1 MARGAQRRKA
11 DDHVATNAT
20 RNMKATAPLITHGS
34 RDAVVAYRAATPVT
48 AGQFL
53 ADVARLAGALPVGKH
68 MVNICSD
75 RYRFT
80 VGLAASL
87 LAKKVNLL
95 PSAHTPQIIR
105 QLTQFA
111 PDVFCLTDA
120 ADCDIELPHFFY
132 RDACVAAT
140 VPWHVPQIDAEQLVA
155 YVFTS
160 GSTGVP
166 VPHRKTWGRLVN
178 CVREG
183 ALRLGLADGR
193 SHAMLG
199 TVPAQHMYGL
209 ESTVLTCLQ
218 SGNALCA
225 ERPFYPADICAS
237 IAALPRPRVLVS
249 TPIHLRT
256 LLGADIDLPPLD
268 LIVSATAPLS
278 TQLALETERRCAA
291 RLLEIYGSTET
302 GQIASRRTVET
313 QEWSLW
319 PEVHLSV
326 EDGHAWARGGHV
338 EERTAMGDV
347 LELTGAQRFVLHGRT
362 EDLVNIAGKRGS
374 LGYLNHHLNAIPGVL
389 DGTFFVREDERS
401 AATGVTRLAALVV
414 APGLDAALLLDQ
426 LRERIDPVFLPRPL
440 LFVEYL
446 PRSATGKLPRE
457 ALQALAA
464 SDPECA
470 VQS

>member
-1 MARGAQRRKA
+1 MP
-11 DDHVATNAT
+11 TI
-20 RNMKATAPLITHGS
+20 PLISHYS
-34 RDAVVAYRAATPVT
+34 PDAVLAYRDAVPLT
-48 AGQFL
+48 AGRFL
-53 ADVARLAGALPVGKH
+53 ADAAQLASAMPAGSHVL
-68 MVNICSD
+68 NICSD

-87 LAKKVNLL
+87 LAKKVSLL
-95 PSAHTPQIIR
+95 PSTHTPQIIR

-111 PDVFCLTDA
+111 PGLFCMTD
-120 ADCDIELPHFFY
+120 DPHCDIELPQFYY
-132 RDACVAAT
+132 RDVAT
-140 VPWHVPQIDAEQLVA
+140 SDMPPWQIPQIEAEQLVA

-166 VPHRKTWGRLVN
+166 VPHSKTWGRLVG

-183 ALRLGLADGR
+183 ARLLGLCDGR
-193 SHAMLG
+193 SYAMLG

-237 IAALPRPRVLVS
+237 IATLPRPRVLVT

-256 LLGADIDLPPLD
+256 LLGADVDLPALD
-268 LIVSATAPLS
+268 LIVSATAALS
-278 TQLALETERRCAA
+278 PQLALDAERRFAA

-302 GQIASRRTVET
+302 GQIAIRRTVET
-313 QEWSLW
+313 LEWQLW
-319 PEVHLSV
+319 PEVNLSV
-326 EDGHAWARGGHV
+326 LNDRAWAVGGHV
-338 EERTAMGDV
+338 EQRTPMGDF
-347 LELTGAQRFVLHGRT
+347 LELTGERRFILHGRT

-389 DGTFFVREDERS
+389 DGAFFVRDDECS
-401 AATGVTRLAALVV
+401 EATGVTRLAALVV
-414 APGLDAALLLDQ
+414 APGLDATLLLDR

-440 LFVEYL
+440 LFVERL
-446 PRSATGKLPRE
+446 PRSATGKLARE
-457 ALQALAA
+457 ALQSLA
-464 SDPECA
+464 SDRECA

>member
-1 MARGAQRRKA
+1 MA
-11 DDHVATNAT
+11 TI
-20 RNMKATAPLITHGS
+20 PLISHGS
-34 RDAVVAYRAATPVT
+34 PDAVLAYRAAMPMT
-48 AGQFL
+48 AGRFL
-53 ADVARLAGALPVGKH
+53 ADVARLASAMPAGGHVL
-68 MVNICSD
+68 NICSD

-87 LAKKVNLL
+87 LAQKVSLL
-95 PSAHTPQIIR
+95 PSTHTPQIIR
-105 QLTQFA
+105 QLTQFS
-111 PDVFCLTDA
+111 PDVFCLTD
-120 ADCDIELPHFFY
+120 DPHCDIELPHFY
-132 RDACVAAT
+132 YHDLADAT
-140 VPWHVPQIDAEQLVA
+140 VRPWRVPHIDAEQLVA

-166 VPHRKTWGRLVN
+166 VPHKKSWGHLVG

-183 ALRLGLADGR
+183 AQRLGLCDGR
-193 SHAMLG
+193 SYAVLG
-199 TVPAQHMYGL
+199 TVPAQHMYGF

-237 IAALPRPRVLVS
+237 IAALPRPRVLVT

-256 LLGADIDLPPLD
+256 LLGTEVALPVLD
-268 LIVSATAPLS
+268 LIVSATAALS
-278 TQLALETERRCAA
+278 PQLALDAERRFGV

-302 GQIASRRTVET
+302 GQIAIRRTVET
-313 QEWSLW
+313 LEWQLW
-319 PEVHLSV
+319 PEVALRV
-326 EDGHAWARGGHV
+326 IDGRAWACGGHV
-338 EERTAMGDV
+338 AQRTPMGDF
-347 LELTGAQRFVLHGRT
+347 LELTSEKRFILHGRT

-389 DGTFFVREDERS
+389 DGTFFVRDDERS
-401 AATGVTRLAALVV
+401 SAIGVTRLAAFVV
-414 APGLDAALLLDQ
+414 APGLDATLLLDR

-440 LFVEYL
+440 LFVERL
-446 PRSATGKLPRE
+446 PRGASGKLTRE
-457 ALQALAA
+457 ALQSLAA

>member
-1 MARGAQRRKA
+1 MAS
-11 DDHVATNAT
+11 V
-20 RNMKATAPLITHGS
+20 PLISHRS
-34 RDAVVAYRAATPVT
+34 SDVVLAYRAAAPVT
-48 AGQFL
+48 AGGFL
-53 ADVARLAGALPVGKH
+53 ADAARLASAMPAGSHVL
-68 MVNICSD
+68 NICSD

-87 LAKKVNLL
+87 LANKVSLL
-95 PSAHTPQIIR
+95 PSTHTPQIIR

-111 PDVFCLTDA
+111 PDVFCMTDDP
-120 ADCDIELPHFFY
+120 DCDIELPQFYY
-132 RDACVAAT
+132 RDACAADT
-140 VPWHVPQIDAEQLVA
+140 LPWQVPQIDAEQLVA

-166 VPHRKTWGRLVN
+166 VPHRKTWGRLVS

-183 ALRLGLADGR
+183 ARRLGLCDGR
-193 SHAMLG
+193 SYAILG

-218 SGNALCA
+218 SSNALCA
-225 ERPFYPADICAS
+225 ERPFYPADICAG

-256 LLGADIDLPPLD
+256 LLGTDVELPVVD
-268 LIVSATAPLS
+268 LIVSATAALS
-278 TQLALETERRCAA
+278 PKLALDAERRFGA

-302 GQIASRRTVET
+302 GQIAIRRTTET
-313 QEWSLW
+313 QEWQLW
-319 PEVHLSV
+319 PEVDLTV
-326 EDGHAWARGGHV
+326 DGGRAWAQGGHV
-338 EERTAMGDV
+338 EQQTPMSDV
-347 LELTGAQRFVLHGRT
+347 LELTRAERFILHGRT

-389 DGTFFVREDERS
+389 DGTFFVREDERR
-401 AATGVTRLAALVV
+401 ATTGVTRLAAFVV
-414 APGLDAALLLDQ
+414 APDLDAASLLDQ

-440 LFVEYL
+440 LFVERL
-446 PRSATGKLPRE
+446 PRSGSGKLARE
-457 ALQALAA
+457 ALESLVA
-464 SDPECA
+464 SVAECA

>member
-1 MARGAQRRKA
+1 MASI
-11 DDHVATNAT
+11 
-20 RNMKATAPLITHGS
+20 PLIAHHS
-34 RDAVVAYRAATPVT
+34 SDAVVAYRAAVPVT
-48 AGQFL
+48 AGRFL
-53 ADVARLAGALPVGKH
+53 ADAARLATTMPAGGHVL
-68 MVNICSD
+68 NICSD

-87 LAKKVNLL
+87 LAKKVSLL
-95 PSAHTPQIIR
+95 PSTHTPQIIR

-111 PDVFCLTDA
+111 PDVFCMTDDP
-120 ADCDIELPHFFY
+120 DCDIELPHFYY
-132 RDACVAAT
+132 RDACAGDA
-140 VPWHVPQIDAEQLVA
+140 VPWQVPQIDAEQLVA

-166 VPHRKTWGRLVN
+166 VPHKKTWGRLVS

-183 ALRLGLADGR
+183 ARRLGLCDGR
-193 SHAMLG
+193 SYAILG

-225 ERPFYPADICAS
+225 ERPFYPADICAG

-256 LLGADIDLPPLD
+256 LLGTDVDLPVLD
-268 LIVSATAPLS
+268 LIVSATAALS
-278 TQLALETERRCAA
+278 PQLALDAERRFAA

-302 GQIASRRTVET
+302 GQIAIRRTIET
-313 QEWSLW
+313 QEWLLW
-319 PEVHLSV
+319 PEVDLTV
-326 EDGHAWARGGHV
+326 DDGRAWAQGGHV
-338 EERTAMGDV
+338 EQQTPMGDV
-347 LELTGAQRFVLHGRT
+347 LELTGERRFILHGRT

-401 AATGVTRLAALVV
+401 AATGVTRLAAFVV
-414 APGLDAALLLDQ
+414 APGLDAASLLDQ

-440 LFVEYL
+440 LFVERL
-446 PRSATGKLPRE
+446 PRNGTGKLPRE
-457 ALQALAA
+457 ALESLAA